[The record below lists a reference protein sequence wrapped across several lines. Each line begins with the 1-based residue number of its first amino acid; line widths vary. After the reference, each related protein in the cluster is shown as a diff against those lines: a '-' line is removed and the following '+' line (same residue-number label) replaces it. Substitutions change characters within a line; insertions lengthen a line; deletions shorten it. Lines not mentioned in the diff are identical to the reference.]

1 FFDREDPQQV
11 WDTWFQ
17 QFFTHIEENKDV
29 VRAVSYINANWEGQD
44 MWKGEKWGQTRLE
57 TAPLLKSKWLEK
69 MAEAQFVNA
78 VDKPFDLIGF
88 PNSKARSPDSGTYR
102 DASLAVGKRVEDLLR
117 RMTLQEKVAQLTG
130 WWNPNEEQ
138 LRREGRIHDPAFYA
152 EKCPHGIGQLGPLHN
167 LTVEEDLKQ
176 YAAVQEYFRNRT
188 RLGIPAIQHD
198 EAAHGFMRFEAN
210 SFPSPIGLSCSWNP
224 DLMERIYDQAGRE
237 ARSRGVSPILSPIL
251 DVSRDLR
258 WGRVDETLGEDPFL
272 IAKLGEAM
280 VRGLQGSS
288 DGSIDSDHVAATLKH
303 FAGYGSTEGG
313 RNRSPYPF
321 GPRHLL
327 DHDVAAF
334 RTVIRNAQPAAVM
347 AAFNEFE
354 GLPCHVNP

>member
-1 FFDREDPQQV
+1 MSALQDANLTNFATVYASSSGATPQQFEQYDPGPEYYDWVGYSWWGGERDGQAALDFARKVGKPIFIAEATPRGHFFDREEPQQV

-17 QFFTHIEENKDV
+17 QFFAHIEENKDV

-88 PNSKARSPDSGTYR
+88 PNRKARSLDSGTYR

-167 LTVEEDLKQ
+167 LTVEEDLRLDRG
-176 YAAVQEYFRNRT
+176 ARGSLLLLPLVQEGCAVHQPLVNQISSSLHPSIFT
-188 RLGIPAIQHD
+188 FLPLLH
-198 EAAHGFMRFEAN
+198 
-210 SFPSPIGLSCSWNP
+210 FPLQSPIPNAP
-224 DLMERIYDQAGRE
+224 
-237 ARSRGVSPILSPIL
+237 
-251 DVSRDLR
+251 
-258 WGRVDETLGEDPFL
+258 
-272 IAKLGEAM
+272 
-280 VRGLQGSS
+280 QG
-288 DGSIDSDHVAATLKH
+288 
-303 FAGYGSTEGG
+303 
-313 RNRSPYPF
+313 
-321 GPRHLL
+321 
-327 DHDVAAF
+327 
-334 RTVIRNAQPAAVM
+334 NAQ
-347 AAFNEFE
+347 
-354 GLPCHVNP
+354 